1 MKHFLLQAGLLF
13 LLLPYPAQSQSI
25 DKLSLQDV
33 LMIALQSN
41 LEVLRAQKEINAA
54 SGRVLQ
60 AGRIP
65 NPEIGV
71 TWNESPSS
79 FNLGDA
85 DERDIGI
92 SQTIEFPTKRSHRV
106 GVASLDKRITE
117 LNLER
122 IKRLV
127 TARVKKTYVAL
138 LFTQEIAENLQE
150 QVKLLKDFQSLV
162 TARYQAGQSNYL
174 DVIRAKVEIA
184 RINNEIAEAFRE
196 VRLKEAELNLIL
208 GRSAENRIQ
217 AIDSLTYLPISLQ
230 RDSLLSE
237 ATQRSATLGLARHS
251 LNRQKEFLSLS
262 KTSYLPDFSLGLFHQ
277 RRAEEPPFNQNNFR
291 GTTSNS
297 LGFQVGIS
305 IPLWFWQEPKG
316 QVQEASALLDVAA
329 INLSQTEKSVR
340 TSVLNAIDFVQV
352 TDAQVRTFDTSLLK
366 DASDILATAIAQY
379 QNNQIDV
386 LNLLD
391 VYRTYRATRVEYAR
405 ALSNYMIALAELEA
419 AGELPAQ
426 E

>member
-1 MKHFLLQAGLLF
+1 MKQFLLQAGLLS
-13 LLLPYPAQSQSI
+13 LLLTYPAQSQLI
-25 DKLSLQDV
+25 EKLSLQDA
-33 LMIALQSN
+33 LRIALQSN
-41 LEVLRAQKEINAA
+41 PELLKAQKEIEAA
-54 SGRVLQ
+54 DGRILQ

-65 NPEIGV
+65 NPEIGIA
-71 TWNESPSS
+71 WNETPSS
-79 FNLGDA
+79 FNLRNA

-127 TARVKKTYVAL
+127 TARVKKAYVAL
-138 LFTQEIAENLQE
+138 LYTQEIAENLQE

-162 TARYQAGQSNYL
+162 TARYAAGQSNYL
-174 DVIRAKVEIA
+174 DVVRAKVEIA
-184 RINNEIAEAFRE
+184 RTNNELAEAFRE
-196 VRLKEAELNLIL
+196 VRLKEAEFNLIL
-208 GRSAENRIQ
+208 GRSGETRIQ
-217 AIDSLTYLPISLQ
+217 ALDSLRYFPISLQ

-237 ATQRSATLGLARHS
+237 ATQRSAALSLARYS

-262 KTSYLPDFSLGLFHQ
+262 KTSYLPDFTLGLFHQ
-277 RRAEEPPFNQNNFR
+277 RRAEEPPFNQNNFT
-291 GTTSNS
+291 GTTSKS
-297 LGFQVGIS
+297 LGLQIGVS

-316 QVQEASALLDVAA
+316 QVQEASALLDVASV
-329 INLSQTEKSVR
+329 NLSLTERRVR

-352 TDAQVRTFDTSLLK
+352 MDGQVRTFDTSLLK
-366 DASDILATAIAQY
+366 DASDILATAISQY

-405 ALSNYMIALAELEA
+405 ALSNYMIALADLES
-419 AGELPAQ
+419 AGELLTQ